1 MISRIY
7 AAVLAL
13 LALLIAAP
21 AWAAPIRLWHG
32 YRGDEEKALEEILSR
47 WKGAPVELLSI
58 PFDAYDS
65 KLAAAIPL
73 GEGPDLF
80 IAEAHHLGNY
90 RARKLLAPVTT
101 GDAFDAGV
109 FSPQALAAVTM
120 DGVVWGVPLSQKCL
134 ALYVNTD
141 LAREIP
147 EYLEGIA
154 ELRGKLPARVLY
166 PLGYEPRQ
174 LYSLAALLSAFDV
187 RPLDEHDN
195 YTFVGP
201 HADRAAELALWLVEQ
216 RAIPEDADTAQI
228 GNLFRSGQMPFVISG
243 PWFAADLQG
252 KVRYRVAPLPKV
264 RATGK
269 PMRPLLTVES
279 VMLSPQGGARPEVRE
294 LARLIASAEA
304 AAVRARLGPT
314 PSARTDVE
322 LPEGPARAF
331 AEQART
337 AIPVPASVAMDSVW
351 EPANQAIR
359 KVLRRDAPAAVALAE
374 GKRRFDDVRR
384 PLPDAASPIP
394 LALIVGAI
402 GVYFALRWLRL
413 AREERWGEGLR
424 RSLPAYRYV
433 AHAVVAVGLLVIA
446 PLAMGALTAFTA
458 GNDEARRYVG
468 LAHFV
473 AILTARGGPLLA
485 SGSFYLV
492 LLVTVAWAVI
502 NVFFHVVIGVAL
514 ALLLSR
520 PTLRLKAIYRVLLI
534 VPWAVPSYITAL
546 TWKGMFDRQFGAV
559 SALIAWLSKALGLHM
574 EPIAWFSSFSTA
586 FTANLAT
593 NVWLGFP
600 FMMVVTLGALTAVPA
615 DVLEAAKVDGA
626 TRWQRLRLV
635 TLPIIQ
641 PTLAPSVTL
650 GTIWTFNMFNVVF
663 LVSGGD
669 PDGTTDILVSEAY
682 RWAFTRQNQYGY
694 AAAYAVLIFLLL
706 SFATRLM
713 NRSPEPAKASKSAP
727 ATTEAA

>member
-1 MISRIY
+1 MIPRLY

-32 YRGDEEKALEEILSR
+32 YRGDEEKALEEIIAR
-47 WKGAPVELLSI
+47 WKGEPVELLSI

-80 IAEAHHLGNY
+80 IAEAHHIGNY
-90 RARKLLAPVTT
+90 RARKILAPA
-101 GDAFDAGV
+101 GDALEEKG
-109 FSPQALAAVTM
+109 FSPGALAAVTM

-134 ALYVNTD
+134 ALYINTD
-141 LAREIP
+141 LAREVP
-147 EYLEGIA
+147 EDLEGIA
-154 ELRGKLPARVLY
+154 ELAGHLPPGVLY

-187 RPLDEHDN
+187 VPLDAQDH
-195 YTFVGP
+195 YGFVGP
-201 HADRAAELALWLVEQ
+201 AAERAADLALRLVEEH
-216 RAIPEDADTAQI
+216 AIPEDADTAQI
-228 GNLFRSGQMPFVISG
+228 GNLFREGQMPFAISG
-243 PWFAADLQG
+243 PWFAADLRG
-252 KVRYRVAPLPKV
+252 KVHYRVAPLPKV

-279 VMLSPQGGARPEVRE
+279 VMLSPQGAARPEVKK
-294 LARLIASAEA
+294 LARLLASAEA

-331 AEQART
+331 AEQAKT
-337 AIPVPASVAMDSVW
+337 AIPVSASVAMDAVW

-359 KVLRRDAPAAVALAE
+359 KVLRRDAPASVALAE

-384 PLPDAASPIP
+384 PLPGAASPTP
-394 LALIVGAI
+394 LLLVVGAL
-402 GVYFALRWLRL
+402 GLWFAFRWVRL
-413 AREERWGEGLR
+413 AREERWAEGLR

-433 AHAVVAVGLLVIA
+433 AHAVIAVGLLVIT
-446 PLAMGALTAFTA
+446 PLFLGALTAFTA
-458 GNDEARRYVG
+458 GNDDQRRYVG
-468 LAHFV
+468 LANFV
-473 AILTARGGPLLA
+473 NILTARGGPLLA

-492 LLVTVAWAVI
+492 LLVTVAWAVV

-520 PTLRLKAIYRVLLI
+520 PTLRLKAVYRVLLI

-546 TWKGMFDRQFGAV
+546 TWRGMFDRQFGAV
-559 SALIAWLSKALGLHM
+559 SALITWLGKTLGLHL
-574 EPIAWFSSFSTA
+574 EPIAWFSSFWTA

-706 SFATRLM
+706 SFATRVM
-713 NRSPEPAKASKSAP
+713 NQKPETAKTAAP
-727 ATTEAA
+727 APTPKEAT